1 MNTQEKI
8 YEFRY
13 SDLQNHKVY
22 CVWKHANEDVW
33 EICDD
38 HLFNGS
44 DALKM
49 VETKIIREFDYE
61 GKHYKVFVN
70 PNDRFVKKEKFK
82 SMGLINVVYI
92 RFLEKDLVNLN
103 IIAKKQEDN
112 K

>member
-1 MNTQEKI
+1 MKGNIT
-8 YEFRY
+8 
-13 SDLQNHKVY
+13 
-22 CVWKHANEDVW
+22 
-33 EICDD
+33 
-38 HLFNGS
+38 
-44 DALKM
+44 
-49 VETKIIREFDYE
+49 
-61 GKHYKVFVN
+61 KVFVN

>member
-38 HLFNGS
+38 HLFYGRWIEN
-44 DALKM
+44 
-49 VETKIIREFDYE
+49 IWRRESYQLT
-61 GKHYKVFVN
+61 
-70 PNDRFVKKEKFK
+70 KKEIVLLY
-82 SMGLINVVYI
+82 G
-92 RFLEKDLVNLN
+92 
-103 IIAKKQEDN
+103 
-112 K
+112 

>member
-38 HLFNGS
+38 HL
-44 DALKM
+44 
-49 VETKIIREFDYE
+49 
-61 GKHYKVFVN
+61 
-70 PNDRFVKKEKFK
+70 
-82 SMGLINVVYI
+82 
-92 RFLEKDLVNLN
+92 
-103 IIAKKQEDN
+103 
-112 K
+112 

>member
-44 DALKM
+44 DASKKW
-49 VETKIIREFDYE
+49 KILLF
-61 GKHYKVFVN
+61 
-70 PNDRFVKKEKFK
+70 
-82 SMGLINVVYI
+82 
-92 RFLEKDLVNLN
+92 FL
-103 IIAKKQEDN
+103 
-112 K
+112 